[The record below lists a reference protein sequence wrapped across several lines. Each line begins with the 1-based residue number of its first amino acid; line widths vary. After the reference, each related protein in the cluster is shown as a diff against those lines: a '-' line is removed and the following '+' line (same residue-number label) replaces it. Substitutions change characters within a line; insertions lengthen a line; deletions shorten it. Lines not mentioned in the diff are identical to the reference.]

1 VEFRPLT
8 SDNSDFLPE
17 EPLGES
23 LLDLNT
29 PPLRVWVPKK
39 PVIVLGISQ
48 KPEREI
54 HLDRSRGDGIPVF
67 RRRGGGGCV
76 VLDEG
81 CVCIAMRQ
89 PRRDDLNLTHHL
101 AHSSRVIQEVLNR
114 HWDLEV
120 KIEENH
126 DLTLHGRKFLGCSL
140 YMPRDYALYL
150 CVILVK
156 RSSLDRIRRYLPMP
170 SRLPSHR
177 AARGHDD
184 FLIPLEDAGVESP
197 EELRTSLDR
206 QLTARKAWQL
216 PVNPNTTG

>member
-23 LLDLNT
+23 LFDQNT

-39 PVIVLGISQ
+39 PVVVLGISQ
-48 KPEREI
+48 KPEKEI
-54 HLDRSRGDGIPVF
+54 FLERTRAAGVPVF

-81 CVCIAMRQ
+81 CVCIGMRQ
-89 PRRDDLNLTHHL
+89 PRREEHNLTHHL

-156 RSSLDRIRRYLPMP
+156 RSSLESIRDFLPMP
-170 SRLPSHR
+170 SRMPSHR
-177 AARGHDD
+177 DTRSHDD
-184 FLIPLEDAGVESP
+184 FLIPLEDAGVDDP
-197 EELRTSLDR
+197 EELRSSLER
-206 QLTARKAWQL
+206 NLNAMKAWEL
-216 PVNPNTTG
+216 